1 MATQSVYVDA
11 MRCVTSED
19 SSDDIYLIMF
29 RGRTVPPFNTG
40 TASKGPGN
48 FWTDFDDGELWN
60 QDILMVQFF
69 PDAVYAVAVVE
80 RDGDKDITGDALDG
94 LASALDA
101 KWKSELAAQ
110 ATAGHL
116 PTSEVARAAAFEA
129 VKKTLNGI
137 AFGVPWF
144 IADDDHIGT
153 TQRLIVAPGQTPTLT
168 FSNSGGGK
176 YRVRFKVASP

>member
-11 MRCVTSED
+11 MRCVSSED
-19 SSDDIYLIMF
+19 SSDDIYLVMF
-29 RGRTVPPFNTG
+29 RGRTIPPFNTG
-40 TASKGPGN
+40 VASKGPGD

-80 RDGDKDITGDALDG
+80 QDAGKDVAGGMLTNVRSLLDG
-94 LASALDA
+94 
-101 KWKSELAAQ
+101 KWKAELALQ
-110 ATAGHL
+110 AAAGHL
-116 PTSEVARAAAFEA
+116 PTSEVARAAAFN
-129 VKKTLNGI
+129 VIKTALDGAI
-137 AFGVPWF
+137 DLPWP
-144 IADDDHIGT
+144 IADDDLIGG
-153 TQRLIVAPGQTPTLT
+153 TQRLIIADGQTPTLT

>member
-19 SSDDIYLIMF
+19 SSDDIYLMMF

-40 TASKGPGN
+40 VAAKGPGD

-80 RDGDKDITGDALDG
+80 QDAGKDVAGGMLTNVRSLLDG
-94 LASALDA
+94 
-101 KWKSELAAQ
+101 KWKAELALQ
-110 ATAGHL
+110 AAAGHL
-116 PTSEVARAAAFEA
+116 PTSEVARAAAFN
-129 VKKTLNGI
+129 VIKTAL
-137 AFGVPWF
+137 
-144 IADDDHIGT
+144 
-153 TQRLIVAPGQTPTLT
+153 
-168 FSNSGGGK
+168 
-176 YRVRFKVASP
+176 